1 MEKHRKTKVPNEQTQ
16 KKKKLGRDTLF
27 LVLGVLTFLHELV
40 IYKGEERY
48 GFILAALMLM
58 GVPAANALD
67 SLRKK
72 E

>member
-1 MEKHRKTKVPNEQTQ
+1 MQKHRKAEEDQTR
-16 KKKKLGRDTLF
+16 KKKQLGRDTLF
-27 LVLGVLTFLHELV
+27 LVLGILTFLHELV
-40 IYKGEERY
+40 IYKGNERY